1 MNSSTPLISDSSSS
15 FVNSSTPN
23 KADPHQMQSKTS
35 RTSRDESILPQN
47 SFQGTPYSISN
58 AFDKSSRPIRSRS
71 SHTPS
76 KPPQIRREES
86 PVCNTGSRHG
96 WLYNQK
102 YERTN
107 ERMGRNNNEVSVRL
121 VKDFLTY
128 TNNSLFSGHTD
139 QPSFKH

>member
-1 MNSSTPLISDSSSS
+1 MLSDSSSS

-23 KADPHQMQSKTS
+23 KADPHQMQSQTS

-47 SFQGTPYSISN
+47 SFKGTPYSISN
-58 AFDKSSRPIRSRS
+58 AFDESSRPIRSRS

-107 ERMGRNNNEVSVRL
+107 ERMGRNNNEGFNKV
-121 VKDFLTY
+121 VKRFFNIYQHFIILRTY
-128 TNNSLFSGHTD
+128 RPTIL
-139 QPSFKH
+139 

>member
-1 MNSSTPLISDSSSS
+1 MNSSTPSLLSDSSSS

-23 KADPHQMQSKTS
+23 KADPHQIQSK
-35 RTSRDESILPQN
+35 TSRDESILPQN

-58 AFDKSSRPIRSRS
+58 AFDESSRPIRSRS

-107 ERMGRNNNEVSVRL
+107 ERMGRNNTEVSIRWL
-121 VKDFLTY
+121 KDFLTY
-128 TNNSLFSGHTD
+128 INISLFSGHTD
-139 QPSFKH
+139 QPSFKP